1 MTAAADPPRR
11 GALNGTAVV
20 ALLSDPLGDEVPA
33 RARAVASHRHRR
45 RRDLPAET
53 RMYAAEMISTFILV
67 ACGCGAAVVGHMDHQ
82 IPPIGVSAAF
92 AVAVFFLICACG
104 HISGAHMNPAVTLA
118 ETVTRRFPLDRVPGY
133 IAAQCLGAVLAC
145 LLLRALFP
153 AGDGMAALTLPSMGI
168 AKAFAAEVTFTAIL
182 MFVIMAVAT
191 DSRAEGVTAGLAIAF
206 TVFGC
211 DAIAGV
217 VSGGSLNPARSLGP
231 AIVMSDFSGF
241 WIYLTAPIVGAVLG
255 ALAYEVIRG
264 DESGED
270 ELVTEPIHE
279 EPLAQTPSAGEP
291 ASHTGNAAG
300 LSLVDRHLNGA
311 EWVSASASDH

>member
-1 MTAAADPPRR
+1 
-11 GALNGTAVV
+11 
-20 ALLSDPLGDEVPA
+20 
-33 RARAVASHRHRR
+33 
-45 RRDLPAET
+45 
-53 RMYAAEMISTFILV
+53 MYAAEMIATFILV
-67 ACGCGAAVVGHMDHQ
+67 SCGCGAAVVGHMDHQ

-118 ETVTRRFPLDRVPGY
+118 ETATRRFPLDRVPGY

-168 AKAFAAEVTFTAIL
+168 WKAFAAEVTFTAIL

-191 DSRAEGVTAGLAIAF
+191 DSRAEGITAGLAIAF

-231 AIVMSDFSGF
+231 EIVMSDFSGF

-270 ELVTEPIHE
+270 ELVTEPIDE
-279 EPLAQTPSAGEP
+279 EPFVRAAAAEEP
-291 ASHTGNAAG
+291 APRAVPAAD
-300 LSLVDRHLNGA
+300 SSVVQSHLNGA
-311 EWVSASASDH
+311 SWVSASVLDH